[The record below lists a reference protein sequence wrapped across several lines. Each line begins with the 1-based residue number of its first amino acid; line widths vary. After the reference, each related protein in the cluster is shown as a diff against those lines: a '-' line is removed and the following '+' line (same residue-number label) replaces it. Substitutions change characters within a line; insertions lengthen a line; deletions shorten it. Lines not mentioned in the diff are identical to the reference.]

1 MGLLNSQMR
10 QVAAISAEPA
20 IDRLVWQTDHTQV
33 QGGARALGA
42 RPNHPAADRNAETG
56 PLAYDKA
63 KAASD
68 GGRVPKDRIGQAPL
82 PLKPVPSA
90 VASSTQ
96 WLGRARHLLSASK
109 HMTEAAL
116 WNVGES
122 ALGRI
127 NPAIHEFAQG
137 AAQFHEAQA
146 RHHQALAR
154 GRHGAVL
161 ELDQIG
167 GIGDV
172 PNYVTGQLLQGA
184 VPIGVSALALRT
196 GGWPALLASL
206 QTLNTGYN
214 LSLQRLVTGS
224 ADFRAAF
231 EAALPMT
238 AMQGVFGKLL
248 PWMGP
253 KHWPVAGGLLGWGTV
268 QAQQSSVVSQSVM
281 DGAMPSPWMGAANG
295 ALLTSVLGPLA
306 WMPQW
311 ALAGQGA
318 VRQPKLQW
326 HASGMSAAHR
336 WLPTDKPA
344 FNMQRNEHGVW
355 VYPPQASGMGGP
367 MTATSG
373 ATQAVVSTRRSD
385 VLAVGAL
392 PRQMAQTDHAVVLRP
407 VVYQANGWSRAVGFF
422 PRHRDADG
430 MDDWFAPEPRPPRE
444 LKVQRPAQDKAP
456 TLAGAWAQRSGSVD
470 PQWAPAANLL
480 FMLERLDI
488 SVISQFTQPEA
499 AYLLGK
505 LSSALNRATRGKVV
519 SAHPIRLSADSNLD
533 QVSARVSQTLKL
545 RGRIE
550 QPLEF
555 LAQRHLAV
563 PQKLEAWV
571 LVGHSAFDVLERWRV
586 ALDAHLGGSPDLR
599 TAQQA
604 GLIEQPKPVLES
616 KPLVMAPASRE
627 RTALDDVSD
636 RVVSSAGRTLAISG
650 TRRAVAATP
659 DKVGSALLKA
669 DPVSLRGLYT
679 YLRHLERS
687 EGGAPGVYRPQYAQA
702 YLEAKRFVQNKGVVW
717 SEVDRWV
724 ARVSL
729 DGQLPSRVIHDLLV
743 DREQWILARADYL
756 PHLGPVSLSR
766 MQDTQLVAL
775 SLASQMRSMRDV
787 AMHLDVAESDLR
799 GRRFLGGVAEHIG
812 VSYGPNDLASYLKRI
827 EGLREDVDRAMAQ
840 RWADRRIEAAD
851 FGRLTAREIE
861 IVRRLVIE
869 HHSPAKVRIAL
880 GLSEKAYVDQL
891 RPIRRLLGIHTT
903 FLAQALP
910 IQFNGDL
917 AALTKALDRW
927 QPALSG
933 GRMQVRRPSSA
944 WRTDKAQVAMASA
957 GQERPARMARALL
970 AAPPEVVK
978 ELLHYTQHLER
989 LRDEGGPRQY
999 AKLDKKAYQKLKD
1012 FVQGRDGQLT
1022 RLLQWL
1028 EPVRLPHESHSEAI
1042 AHLMADPI
1050 RWAEARSYAPQINAD
1065 AVRELSGRT
1074 FEVLELWAL
1083 GESMPQIRQAFG
1095 WSISAM
1101 ENHSG
1106 MILKAFNAANLD
1118 DLATRFPRGR
1128 SGLARRIHN
1137 EKQWVLAT
1145 EAGVPS
1151 IAIRR
1156 EARSWQYA
1164 EGMLARL
1171 RKDDAR
1177 LLALVAQGL
1186 PVDAVLAQTQYSRNT
1201 YNAAMT
1207 RIRHAFGVS
1216 YVSTVV
1222 KKYPGGAENLQ
1233 RDLRALPG
1241 GQ

>member
-10 QVAAISAEPA
+10 HVAALSAEPA
-20 IDRLVWQTDHTQV
+20 IDRLAWQTNPMQV
-33 QGGARALGA
+33 QGGARVLGV
-42 RPNHPAADRNAETG
+42 RPNHLAADRHADTG
-56 PLAYDKA
+56 PLVYA
-63 KAASD
+63 KVEAASE
-68 GGRVPKDRIGQAPL
+68 GGRGPKDRVGQVPV
-82 PLKPVPSA
+82 PLKPLPSA

-96 WLGRARHLLSASK
+96 WFGRAQHLLSASK

-122 ALGRI
+122 VLGQI
-127 NPAIHEFAQG
+127 NPAAHEFAQS

-154 GRHGAVL
+154 ERHGAVL
-161 ELDQIG
+161 ELEQLG
-167 GIGDV
+167 GMGDI

-184 VPIGVSALALRT
+184 VPIGVLVVALRT
-196 GGWPALLASL
+196 GGWPAVLASL
-206 QTLNTGYN
+206 QTFNTGYN
-214 LSLQRLVTGS
+214 LSLQRQVTGS

-231 EAALPMT
+231 EAALRMT

-248 PWMGP
+248 PWMRP

-281 DGAMPSPWMGAANG
+281 DGAMPSPWVGAANG

-306 WMPQW
+306 WMPKW
-311 ALAGQGA
+311 APAGQGA
-318 VRQPKLQW
+318 VQQPKLQW
-326 HASGMSAAHR
+326 HAGGTSAVHR

-355 VYPPQASGMGGP
+355 VYSPQASGMGRP
-367 MTATSG
+367 MTAASG
-373 ATQAVVSTRRSD
+373 ATQPVVSTKRSNG
-385 VLAVGAL
+385 LPAGAM
-392 PRQMAQTDHAVVLRP
+392 PRQVVQTDNAVVFRP
-407 VVYQANGWSRAVGFF
+407 VVYQANGWSRALGFF
-422 PRHRDADG
+422 PRHRGADG
-430 MDDWFAPEPRPPRE
+430 MDDWFAPETRPSRE

-488 SVISQFTQPEA
+488 SVLSALTQPEA

-505 LSSALNRATRGKVV
+505 LTSALNRATRSQVV
-519 SAHPIRLSADSNLD
+519 SAHPIRLSAGSNLD

-550 QPLEF
+550 HPLEF

-563 PQKLEAWV
+563 PQKLATWL
-571 LVGHSAFDVLERWRV
+571 LVGQSAFEVLERWRV
-586 ALDAHLGGSPDLR
+586 ALDAHLGGSPSPR

-604 GLIEQPKPVLES
+604 GLIEPKPALES
-616 KPLVMAPASRE
+616 KPPVVAPVGRE
-627 RTALDDVSD
+627 RTASDDEPD
-636 RVVSSAGRTLAISG
+636 RVVSSAGQTLAIAG
-650 TRRAVAATP
+650 TRRAVAVTA

-669 DPVSLRGLYT
+669 DPVSLRGLYA
-679 YLRHLERS
+679 YLRHLESS
-687 EGGAPGVYRPQYAQA
+687 EGGAPGVYHPEYVQA
-702 YLEAKRFVQNKGVVW
+702 YVDARRFVQNKGVVW
-717 SEVDRWV
+717 SKVDRWV
-724 ARVSL
+724 AKVSL
-729 DGQLPSRVIHDLLV
+729 DGQLPSRVIHDLLE
-743 DREQWILARADYL
+743 DRQQWILDRAEYL

-775 SLASQMRSMRDV
+775 SLASQMHSLRDV

-799 GRRFLGGVAEHIG
+799 GQRFLGGVSEHLG
-812 VSYGPNDLASYLKRI
+812 VSYGPNDLASYLKRT
-827 EGLREDVDRAMAQ
+827 EGLREDVERAMAQ

-851 FGRLTAREIE
+851 LGRLTARQIE

-880 GLSEKAYVDQL
+880 GLSEKAYTDQL
-891 RPIRRLLGIHTT
+891 RQIRRVLGINTA

-917 AALTKALDRW
+917 AALTKALDHW

-933 GRMQVRRPSSA
+933 GRMQVRRPSLA

-989 LRDEGGPRQY
+989 LRDEGGPRLY
-999 AKLDKKAYQKLKD
+999 SKLDKKAYQKLKD
-1012 FVQGRDGQLT
+1012 FVLGRDGQLT
-1022 RLLQWL
+1022 HLLQWL
-1028 EPVRLPHESHSEAI
+1028 EPVRLPHESHSAAV
-1042 AHLMADPI
+1042 AHLMADPT
-1050 RWAEARSYAPQINAD
+1050 RWAEARSYAPQINVD

-1074 FEVLELWAL
+1074 LEVLELWAL
-1083 GESMPQIRQAFG
+1083 GESMSQIRQNFG

-1101 ENHSG
+1101 EHHSG
-1106 MILKAFNAANLD
+1106 TILKAFNAANLD

-1128 SGLARRIHN
+1128 SGLARRIHT
-1137 EKQWVLAT
+1137 EKQWVLAA

-1164 EGMLARL
+1164 EGMLTRL
-1171 RKDDAR
+1171 RKGDAR
-1177 LLALVAQGL
+1177 LLATVAQGL
-1186 PVDAVLAQTQYSRNT
+1186 PVDAVLAQMQYSRNT

-1207 RIRHAFGVS
+1207 RIRHALGVN

-1233 RDLRALPG
+1233 RDLSARLG